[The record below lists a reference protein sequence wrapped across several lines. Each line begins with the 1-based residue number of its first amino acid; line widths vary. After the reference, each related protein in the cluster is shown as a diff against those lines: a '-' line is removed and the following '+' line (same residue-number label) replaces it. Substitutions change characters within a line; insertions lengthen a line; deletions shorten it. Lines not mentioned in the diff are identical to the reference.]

1 MTDADLRLDG
11 NAAAGLLDEVFGAE
25 ITAAL
30 GTCATCGATRAIGA
44 VHVYS
49 HAPGTVLRCPECTA
63 MLMCIVRVRE
73 RFVVDL
79 RGIGRLELAARA

>member
-1 MTDADLRLDG
+1 MTDVDLRLDG
-11 NAAAGLLDEVFGAE
+11 NAAAGLLNEVFGAE
-25 ITAAL
+25 MTAAL
-30 GTCATCGATRAIGA
+30 GTCAACGATRAIGA

-49 HAPGTVLRCPECTA
+49 QAPGTVLRCPECTA

-79 RGIGRLELAARA
+79 SGIGRLELTVRA